1 MVDKK
6 EEQTTEEVNE
16 ETSNEEEPTIEVLD
30 EEDVD
35 ETTSSQEESSEHEE
49 KLTELQNE
57 YDKVYDR
64 LLRLQAEYDN
74 FKRRTQKEK
83 ESASKYKAQDLAE
96 DLLPVLDNFDRALEQ
111 EVSEEA
117 QGFKDGVEMV
127 YRQLV
132 DSLKTHGVEEI
143 EALGEPFDPNMH
155 HAVMQDEDDS
165 KPENTVLEEMQK
177 GYLLKDRVIRPAM
190 VKVNK

>member
-1 MVDKK
+1 MKDKK
-6 EEQTTEEVNE
+6 ETKNENETSEETNPVEDEPTVEVLEEESTVETTE
-16 ETSNEEEPTIEVLD
+16 SNEVIQEL
-30 EEDVD
+30 EDL
-35 ETTSSQEESSEHEE
+35 QE
-49 KLTELQNE
+49 E
-57 YDKVYDR
+57 YDKIYDR
-64 LLRLQAEYDN
+64 LLRVQAEYDN

-96 DLLPVLDNFDRALEQ
+96 DLLTVLDNFDRALEQ
-111 EVSEEA
+111 EVNEETK
-117 QGFKDGVEMV
+117 GFKDGVEMV

-132 DSLKTHGVEEI
+132 DALKAHGVEEI

-165 KPENTVLEEMQK
+165 KPENIILEEMQK